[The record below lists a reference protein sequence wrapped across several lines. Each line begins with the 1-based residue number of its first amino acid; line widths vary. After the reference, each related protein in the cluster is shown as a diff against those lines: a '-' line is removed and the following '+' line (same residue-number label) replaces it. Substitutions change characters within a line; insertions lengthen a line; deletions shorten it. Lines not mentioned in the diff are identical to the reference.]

1 MNKRRPIISPL
12 TSVILLLLVGPIA
25 SCTTGVPA
33 TLTAAT
39 SDFGAGGQLVPRAIQ
54 VAFINNTNFR
64 AIFSFG
70 SYNPLNQDT
79 LPTNSQQL
87 RLEGNTASPQIAQP
101 CRRVF
106 SVGGDELIRLIKENE
121 RDPAINVTD
130 PRALVRGVNFSAAPL
145 GDPLEAEPTEGTAL
159 GMVRNVG
166 IDFTCDRSDIRDV
179 TGSGLLIFTFEQD
192 PAAPGGF
199 RIDYQFVMP

>member
-12 TSVILLLLVGPIA
+12 TSVILSLLVVPIA

-39 SDFGAGGQLVPRAIQ
+39 SDFGAGGQIIPRAIQ

-70 SYNPLNQDT
+70 SYNPLNNDT
-79 LPTNSQQL
+79 LPTNSLQL
-87 RLEGNTASPQIAQP
+87 RLEGNTASAQVAQP

-106 SVGGDELIRLIKENE
+106 SVGGDELIRLINENE

-166 IDFTCDRSDIRDV
+166 IDFTCDRIDIRDV

-199 RIDYQFVMP
+199 RIDYQFVLP

>member
-39 SDFGAGGQLVPRAIQ
+39 SDFGAGVQIVPRAIQ